1 MMAVKEKVKME
12 FEVRSSPK
20 ILFGYLSTADG
31 LSEWFADDVTIKEG
45 VYTFHWDG
53 DESRAKMTHKK
64 DNNMVRFK
72 WLDVKDDSY
81 IEFEIQTDD
90 LTSDVALMVTD
101 FASPDEKEETERLWD
116 AQVHSLRHL
125 IGS

>member
-1 MMAVKEKVKME
+1 MAAKEKVKME

-101 FASPDEKEETERLWD
+101 FAAPDEKEETERLWD
-116 AQVHSLRHL
+116 SQVHGLRHL

>member
-1 MMAVKEKVKME
+1 MAEKQKVKME
-12 FEVRSSPK
+12 FTVRSSPK
-20 ILFGYLSTADG
+20 ILFGYLSTPDG

-45 VYTFHWDG
+45 VYTFHWEG
-53 DESRAKMTHKK
+53 DESRAKMTHKRE
-64 DNNMVRFK
+64 NLMVRFK

-101 FASPDEKEETERLWD
+101 FIYPDEKEETQRLWES
-116 AQVHSLRHL
+116 QVHSLRHI